1 MSTDTEQIN
10 DLKGIVSKLTKYW
23 KLYMVSVI
31 IAICIGVVYNKFS
44 EPLVNIISNVIVHED
59 GRHSVNPASFM
70 PGSELFSGRNTF
82 QNSLISLNARPLLE
96 KVLNKLNF
104 SVFYY
109 QKKLLYDQNIY
120 TSSPFL
126 VILDR
131 NYLQLTGVQMHIEIL
146 SKDLY
151 TLTVEVDEAPLHN
164 FISGRNEQEVL
175 DWEYK
180 HTYRFGDP
188 VENENFNFTI
198 LLKDGVNVDKITG
211 ENFYFVARSNRQL
224 INDYKDNLLI
234 EATQVD
240 ATAINI
246 SLVANNYQQ
255 GKDFLDKYV
264 ETIIEHDL
272 QRKNHI
278 AFSTI
283 DFIDEQLADVFDSL
297 SLAEQSLQDFKTR
310 RQVVDVN
317 LKAGQIYENL
327 QLINVEKDQM
337 EAHINNLEFLNEN
350 FQNDEDFTAHSVTV
364 ISDLN
369 NQVLNDLLN
378 EYINLIGR
386 VNHLLENR
394 QAKSP
399 QLRELNFQINNLKN
413 TILVNLQYELDA
425 SRLALQ
431 QVEQK
436 LRTLNSELNSLPET
450 QRNLI
455 SFERN
460 FRLNDE
466 IYTFLIQKRSEAQ
479 IAKASNLP
487 DYEIIDYPAY
497 EGMKAPKE
505 ARNIVLMIFLGLLI
519 PTVYM
524 LIHEAFFEKIADID
538 DYRLG
543 FESPVLGQIYLS
555 SNGEKRLFEEDN
567 NRPIAAEAFRKL
579 RTNLGFWTWQHEKKG
594 RIILFTSTMPGE
606 GKTFCSYNLGHAL
619 GAIGKKVVILDFDLR
634 KGDLSQNYFGNRE
647 HGISEY
653 LSSQVALDDV
663 IEKKHGSNVDYIS
676 TGPLPPNPSELV
688 ESEECRDMLYELRKK
703 YDYII
708 ADTAPTSV
716 TAESLSLGCMAD
728 LVLVVLRV
736 NYTLKKEFTEVL
748 KELEDS
754 LGKKVTVLLNGVKA
768 SRNRYYNYSSYYL
781 KQNQKKHV

>member
-1 MSTDTEQIN
+1 MSTGTEEIN
-10 DLKGIVSKLTKYW
+10 DLKGIVSKITKYW
-23 KLYMVSVI
+23 KLYLISI
-31 IAICIGVVYNKFS
+31 IISIGIGVVYNKFS
-44 EPLVNIISNVIVHED
+44 EPMVSIGSKVVVHENARNTID
-59 GRHSVNPASFM
+59 PTSFM

-96 KVLNKLNF
+96 KVLDKLNF

-109 QKKLLYDQNIY
+109 QKQLLYDENLY
-120 TSSPFL
+120 TSSPFQ

-131 NYLQLTGVQMHIEIL
+131 NYLQLTGVEMHIEIL
-146 SKDLY
+146 SKELY

-164 FISGRNEQEVL
+164 YISGRNENEVF

-198 LLKDGVNVDKITG
+198 LLKDGVNLEKIKKKK
-211 ENFYFVARSNRQL
+211 FFFVTRSKRQL
-224 INDYKDNLLI
+224 VNDYKDNLLI

-283 DFIDEQLADVFDSL
+283 DFIDEQLDEVFDSL

-317 LKAGQIYENL
+317 LKAGQIYDNL
-327 QLINVEKDQM
+327 RTINNEKDLM

-350 FQNDEDFTAHSVTV
+350 FQKDDDFSAHSVTV

-399 QLRELNFQINNLKN
+399 QLRELNFQISNLKN

-431 QVEQK
+431 QLEQK
-436 LRTLNSELNSLPET
+436 LGTLNSELNSLPET
-450 QRNLI
+450 QRNLTT
-455 SFERN
+455 FERN

-487 DYEIIDYPAY
+487 DFEIIDYPAY

-505 ARNIVLMIFLGLLI
+505 SRNIALMLFLGLLL
-519 PTVYM
+519 PTIYM
-524 LIHEAFFEKIADID
+524 LIHEAYFEKVSDID

-543 FESPVLGQIYLS
+543 FDSPVLGQIYLS
-555 SNGEKRLFEEDN
+555 ANGDKKLFEENVDQ
-567 NRPIAAEAFRKL
+567 PIAAEAFRKL
-579 RTNLGFWTWQHEKKG
+579 RTNLGFWTWQHEQNG

-619 GAIGKKVVILDFDLR
+619 GALGKKVVILDFDLR
-634 KGDLSQNYFGNRE
+634 KGDLSHNFFERKE

-653 LSSQVALDDV
+653 LSSQLTLEDV
-663 IEKKHGSNVDYIS
+663 IQAQEGSNVHYIG

-688 ESEECRDMLYELRKK
+688 ESEDCREMLQELRKR

-716 TAESLSLGCMAD
+716 TAESLSLGRMAD
-728 LVLVVLRV
+728 LVMVVLRV

-748 KELEDS
+748 NELETS

-781 KQNQKKHV
+781 KQNAKKNV

>member
-1 MSTDTEQIN
+1 
-10 DLKGIVSKLTKYW
+10 V
-23 KLYMVSVI
+23 
-31 IAICIGVVYNKFS
+31 
-44 EPLVNIISNVIVHED
+44 VHEN
-59 GRHSVNPASFM
+59 GRQTIDPSSFM

-96 KVLNKLNF
+96 KVIEKLNF

-109 QKKLLYDQNIY
+109 QRNLLYDQNLY
-120 TSSPFL
+120 NSSPFQ
-126 VILDR
+126 VILDK
-131 NYLQLTGVQMHIEIL
+131 NYLQLTGVEIEIDIL
-146 SKDLY
+146 SKELY
-151 TLTVEVDEAPLHN
+151 TLSCEVEEASLHN
-164 FISGRNEQEVL
+164 FLTGRNEQDVM
-175 DWEYK
+175 DWEFR

-198 LLKDGVNVDKITG
+198 LLKDGVDVEKLIG
-211 ENFYFVARSNRQL
+211 KKYYFLSRSNGQL
-224 INDYKDNLLI
+224 VNEYKGNLLI
-234 EATQVD
+234 EATQID
-240 ATAINI
+240 ATAVNI

-283 DFIDEQLADVFDSL
+283 DFIDEQLDEVYDSL
-297 SLAEQSLQDFKTR
+297 SMAEQSLQDFKTR
-310 RQVVDVN
+310 RQVVDVS
-317 LKAGQIYENL
+317 LKAGQIYDNL
-327 QLINVEKDQM
+327 QLISIEKDQM

-350 FQNDEDFTAHSVTV
+350 FVNDKDFSAHSVTV

-378 EYINLIGR
+378 EYINLVGR

-399 QLRELNFQINNLKN
+399 QLRELNFQISNLKN

-431 QVEQK
+431 QIEQK

-450 QRNLI
+450 QRNLT

-497 EGMKAPKE
+497 DGRKAPKE
-505 ARNIVLMIFLGLLI
+505 ARNLVLMVFLGLI
-519 PTVYM
+519 FPTIYM
-524 LIHEAFFEKIADID
+524 LIHEAYFEKVMDAD
-538 DYRLG
+538 DYRTG
-543 FESPVLGQIYLS
+543 FESPILGQIYLS
-555 SNGEKRLFEEDN
+555 ANGDRKLFEDDN
-567 NRPIAAEAFRKL
+567 NQPIAAEAFRKL

-619 GAIGKKVVILDFDLR
+619 GALGKKVVILDFDLR
-634 KGDLSQNYFGNRE
+634 KGDLSQNYFGDKP

-653 LSSQVALDDV
+653 LSSQVSLDEV
-663 IEKKHGSNVDYIS
+663 IDTHNNSNVHTIS

-688 ESEECRDMLYELRKK
+688 ESEECREMLQELRRK

-716 TAESLSLGCMAD
+716 TAESLSLGQVAD
-728 LVLVVLRV
+728 LVMVVLRV
-736 NYTLKKEFTEVL
+736 NYTLKKEFKEVIQ
-748 KELEDS
+748 ELEGS

-781 KQNQKKHV
+781 KQNQK

>member
-10 DLKGIVSKLTKYW
+10 DLKSIVNKLTKYW
-23 KLYMVSVI
+23 KLYLASVA
-31 IAICIGVVYNKFS
+31 IAVCIGVFYNKFS
-44 EPLVNIISNVIVHED
+44 EPLVNIMSKVVVHEN
-59 GRHSVNPASFM
+59 GRQSVDPSSFM

-96 KVLNKLNF
+96 KVVEKLNF

-109 QKKLLYDQNIY
+109 QRKLLYDQNLY
-120 TSSPFL
+120 TSSPFQ
-126 VILDR
+126 VILDK
-131 NYLQLTGVQMHIEIL
+131 NYLQLTGVEIEIDIL
-146 SKDLY
+146 SKELY
-151 TLTVEVDEAPLHN
+151 SLSCEVEVAPLHN
-164 FISGRNEQEVL
+164 FLTGKNEQEVL
-175 DWEYK
+175 DWEFH

-198 LLKDGVNVDKITG
+198 LLKDGVDVEKLIG
-211 ENFYFVARSNRQL
+211 KKYYFLSRSNRQL
-224 INDYKDNLLI
+224 VNDYKDNLLI
-234 EATQVD
+234 EATQID
-240 ATAINI
+240 ATAVNI

-255 GKDFLDKYV
+255 GKDFLDRYV

-283 DFIDEQLADVFDSL
+283 DFIDEQLDEVYDSL

-310 RQVVDVN
+310 RQVVDVS
-317 LKAGQIYENL
+317 LKAGQIYDNL
-327 QLINVEKDQM
+327 QVINTEKDQM
-337 EAHINNLEFLNEN
+337 EAHISNLEFLNEN
-350 FQNDEDFTAHSVTV
+350 FQNDKDFSAHSVTV

-386 VNHLLENR
+386 VNHLMENR

-399 QLRELNFQINNLKN
+399 QLRELNFQISNLKN

-431 QVEQK
+431 QLEQK

-450 QRNLI
+450 QRNLT

-497 EGMKAPKE
+497 EEMKAPKE
-505 ARNIVLMIFLGLLI
+505 ARNIVLMIFLGLFVS
-519 PTVYM
+519 TVYM
-524 LIHEAFFEKIADID
+524 LIHEAYFEKVSDID

-555 SNGEKRLFEEDN
+555 SNGHKRLFEENDSQ
-567 NRPIAAEAFRKL
+567 PIAAEAFRKL

-619 GAIGKKVVILDFDLR
+619 GALGKKVVILDFDLR
-634 KGDLSQNYFGNRE
+634 KGDLSHNFFGSKK

-653 LSSQVALDDV
+653 LSSQVDLDEV
-663 IEKKHGSNVDYIS
+663 IETREGSNVHYIS

-688 ESEECRDMLYELRKK
+688 ESEECREMLQELRKK

-716 TAESLSLGCMAD
+716 TAESLSLGQVAD
-728 LVLVVLRV
+728 LVMVVLRV

-748 KELEDS
+748 NELENS

-781 KQNQKKHV
+781 KQNQKKNV